1 MWRWWGLAVLGC
13 AGFAALAVPC
23 GNAIVTPANPEDG
36 NLVEGR
42 YTNEYFKLVYSLP
55 SGWSKDRQGP
65 APSYSG
71 YYVLMALKGGGGRDG
86 TMLIAAQ
93 DQFFATDPPIS
104 AAQMV
109 EQFRRRLSEIDGM
122 TIDHEAEETTISGAR
137 FTRLDYSGVGL
148 FRAMLVAESRC
159 HFVSFNLTTNDPD
172 VRASLAQSL
181 NDLSMGDPAD
191 RPRPMPICVK
201 DYATPERLLSRVNP
215 TPAGPRYT
223 SIPVRIIIGV
233 DGRVRHIHVIRAS
246 AEQKESITA
255 ALSGW
260 QFRPATIEGRAV
272 EVETGVTF
280 RF

>member
-55 SGWSKDRQGP
+55 SGWSEDRQGP
-65 APSYSG
+65 AASYSG

-109 EQFRRRLSEIDGM
+109 EQFRRRLSKIDGM
-122 TIDHEAEETTISGAR
+122 TIDHEVEETTISGAR

-215 TPAGPRYT
+215 TPAGPKYT

>member
-55 SGWSKDRQGP
+55 SGWSEDRQGP

-215 TPAGPRYT
+215 TPAGPEYT

>member
-1 MWRWWGLAVLGC
+1 MWRWWGLAVLGF

-55 SGWSKDRQGP
+55 SGWSEDRQGP

-86 TMLIAAQ
+86 TMLISAQ

-172 VRASLAQSL
+172 VRASLAQSV

-215 TPAGPRYT
+215 TPAGPNYT

>member
-42 YTNEYFKLVYSLP
+42 YTNEYFKLVYSPP
-55 SGWSKDRQGP
+55 SGWSEDRQGP

-215 TPAGPRYT
+215 TPAGPNYT

>member
-55 SGWSKDRQGP
+55 SGWSEDRQGP

-215 TPAGPRYT
+215 TPAGPNYT

>member
-55 SGWSKDRQGP
+55 SGWSEDRQGP

-215 TPAGPRYT
+215 TPAGPKYT

>member
-55 SGWSKDRQGP
+55 AGWSEDRQGP

-71 YYVLMALKGGGGRDG
+71 YYVLIALKGRGGRDG

-215 TPAGPRYT
+215 TPAGPKYT

>member
-13 AGFAALAVPC
+13 LGAAALAVPC
-23 GNAIVTPANPEDG
+23 GSAIVTPANPEDG
-36 NLVEGR
+36 KLAKGR
-42 YTNEYFKLVYSLP
+42 YTNEYFKLVYPLP
-55 SGWSKDRQGP
+55 SGWSEDRQGP

-71 YYVLMALKGGGGRDG
+71 YYVLMALKGGGREG

-104 AAQMV
+104 AAQLV
-109 EQFRRRLSEIDGM
+109 EQFRRRISEIDGM

-148 FRAMLVAESRC
+148 FRAMLVTESRC
-159 HFVSFNLTTNDPD
+159 HFISFNLTTNDPD
-172 VRASLAQSL
+172 GRASLAQSL
-181 NDLSMGDPAD
+181 NDLSFGEPAD
-191 RPRPMPICVK
+191 RARSTPICVK
-201 DYATPERLLSRVNP
+201 DYATPEHLLSRVNP
-215 TPAGPRYT
+215 TPAGPKYT
-223 SIPVRIIIGV
+223 SVPVRIIIGV

-246 AEQKESITA
+246 AEQKENITA
-255 ALSGW
+255 ALSAW
-260 QFRPATIEGRAV
+260 RFRPLTIGGRAV

>member
-13 AGFAALAVPC
+13 LGSAALALAC

-36 NLVEGR
+36 KLVEGR
-42 YTNEYFKLVYSLP
+42 YTNEYFNIAYPLP
-55 SGWSKDRQGP
+55 SGWSEERQGP

-71 YYVLMALKGGGGRDG
+71 YYVLIASKGSGGRDG

-104 AAQMV
+104 SAEMV
-109 EQFRRRLSEIDGM
+109 EQFRRQISAIDGM
-122 TIDHEAEETTISGAR
+122 AIDHKPEEMTISGAR

-148 FRAMLVAESRC
+148 FRAMLVTESRC
-159 HFVSFNLTTNDPD
+159 HFVSLNLTTNDPD

-181 NDLSMGDPAD
+181 NDLSLGDPAD
-191 RPRPMPICVK
+191 RARSMPICVK
-201 DYATPERLLSRVNP
+201 DYATPEHLLSRVNP
-215 TPAGPRYT
+215 TPAGPKYT
-223 SIPVRIIIGV
+223 SVPVRIIIGV

-246 AEQKESITA
+246 AEQKENITA
-255 ALSGW
+255 VLSGW
-260 QFRPATIEGRAV
+260 QFRPVTMEGRAI

>member
-1 MWRWWGLAVLGC
+1 MWRRWGLAVLGC

-55 SGWSKDRQGP
+55 SGWSEDRQGP

-104 AAQMV
+104 TAQMV

-215 TPAGPRYT
+215 TPAGPNYT